1 MNHKNKRPYYDV
13 QISNTGSTRNNGT
26 YQVPRDSNDPI
37 PNKQNQ
43 NTATMVHDHHSQR
56 HSNFQD
62 RKRERKKKRNH
73 PSPLSPNLP
82 HQRPAT
88 YNARPA
94 EILNRPR
101 PPSPQNHRIFDS
113 WNSSSTGHQRAD
125 GKEQTI
131 TWRDLRTDKL
141 GRQFKT
147 GHCDDSSGPSMA
159 FDGTCGSSPEE
170 QKGEWRW
177 VDEEEAKRAKLGVMD
192 IRNFMGVSKRKAPAP
207 ETVMEIEGKKKKQK
221 VDTSH
226 ALAYAPVLSC
236 STPISPSKSPINRPS
251 KPVTSTS
258 LSTSTSISTDPT
270 RPQSRIFAGTAVYV
284 NGSTMPQI
292 SDHRLKHL
300 LVSHGAR
307 ISTFMARKTV
317 SHIIIGQ
324 PGSTSSG
331 AGGGLSARKLQ
342 QEIERGGW
350 KGIKVVGVDWALQSI
365 NAGKRLSE
373 SRFAVLNIAPQ
384 GQRSV
389 LGMLL
394 K

>member
-1 MNHKNKRPYYDV
+1 MMSRYRIRDLSVTTAHTKSHVIAATLSRTSKTKTPQPWFRASTPNVTSTSKSSQEKEKNKKKTTPFATKPYPTTPKD
-13 QISNTGSTRNNGT
+13 QQSTM
-26 YQVPRDSNDPI
+26 PDP
-37 PNKQNQ
+37 PK
-43 NTATMVHDHHSQR
+43 
-56 HSNFQD
+56 F
-62 RKRERKKKRNH
+62 
-73 PSPLSPNLP
+73 P
-82 HQRPAT
+82 
-88 YNARPA
+88 
-94 EILNRPR
+94 NRPR

-147 GHCDDSSGPSMA
+147 GHCDESSGSSMA

-170 QKGEWRW
+170 QRGEWRW
-177 VDEEEAKRAKLGVMD
+177 VDEEEAKRAKLGVID
-192 IRNFMGVSKRKAPAP
+192 IRSFMGVSKRKASAP
-207 ETVMEIEGKKKKQK
+207 ETDIEIEGKKQK
-221 VDTSH
+221 VNTSH
-226 ALAYAPVLSC
+226 AAPYAPVPSC
-236 STPISPSKSPINRPS
+236 TTSISTSKPPIDRPS
-251 KPVTSTS
+251 NLATSTLLSTS
-258 LSTSTSISTDPT
+258 LSTSTSISTTDPISTTDST
-270 RPQSRIFAGTAVYV
+270 RPQSRIFAGTTVYV

-324 PGSTSSG
+324 PSSTSSG

-350 KGIKVVGVDWALQSI
+350 KGIKIVGVDWYALYSPDF
-365 NAGKRLSE
+365 S
-373 SRFAVLNIAPQ
+373 FCV
-384 GQRSV
+384 
-389 LGMLL
+389 
-394 K
+394 